1 MNREI
6 EILSVNCSEQKGTI
20 KLPCWQAEVNLLG
33 LAGNAHA
40 GPGRRQV
47 SLLDKATID
56 RFAQTLGRT
65 IAPGQFGENLTVRG
79 LPPEGMF
86 PLDRL
91 RFDEVEL
98 EVTQLGKDCHGKGCA
113 IFQQVGKCVMPQE
126 GVFARVRQRGILRAN
141 AKGAYLPRT
150 LSVKIITLSD
160 RAAAGAYADR
170 SGQLVRQRMEEFFPP
185 RHWQLEIDMKILP
198 DEKSLLDVALSE
210 GLSAGADVIF
220 TTGGTGI
227 GPRDI
232 TPEVVSAHCE
242 KFIPGVMEH
251 IRLHY
256 GAANPRAWLSRSVAG
271 VAGRTQ
277 IYALPGSPKAVDEY
291 LREIFKI
298 LEHVV
303 YTLQDLDPH

>member
-1 MNREI
+1 MNPNI

-20 KLPCWQAEVNLLG
+20 KIPCRQAEVSLLG
-33 LAGNAHA
+33 LAGDAHA

-47 SLLDKATID
+47 SLLDKAAID

-65 IAPGQFGENLTVRG
+65 ITPGQFGENLTVSG
-79 LPPEGMF
+79 LPTEGVS

-91 RFDEVEL
+91 RFGDVEL
-98 EVTQLGKDCHGKGCA
+98 EVTQLGKECHGKGCA
-113 IFQQVGKCVMPQE
+113 IFQEVGKCVMPKE
-126 GVFARVRQRGILRAN
+126 GVFTRVLQTGILRAN

-160 RAAAGAYADR
+160 RAATGAYTDR
-170 SGQLVRQRMEEFFPP
+170 SGPLIRQRIEEFFVP
-185 RHWQLEIDMKILP
+185 RHWQLEFDLTILP
-198 DEKSLLDVALSE
+198 DEKSLLDDALSE
-210 GLSAGADVIF
+210 GLASGTDVIF

-232 TPEVVSAHCE
+232 TPEVVSTHCE
-242 KFIPGVMEH
+242 KFIPGVMEN
-251 IRLHY
+251 IRQHY

-291 LREIFKI
+291 LQEIFKI

-303 YTLQDLDPH
+303 YTLHDLDSH